1 MSIDKDILTANF
13 RNEHHKALVN
23 LLFTHSWVS
32 ERTRLI
38 FEKGDL
44 TPQQYNILRILRGA
58 KQPLSTLQIRQRMI
72 DKMSDTSRIVDRLI
86 AKNLV
91 KKTVCLKDKRLVDV
105 IITEEGLALLGT
117 LEQFDQEMDSI
128 LANLNDQEIRTLN
141 HLLDKIREKK

>member
-91 KKTVCLKDKRLVDV
+91 KKN
-105 IITEEGLALLGT
+105 GLP
-117 LEQFDQEMDSI
+117 E
-128 LANLNDQEIRTLN
+128 R
-141 HLLDKIREKK
+141 

>member
-105 IITEEGLALLGT
+105 IITEEGLSLLNT
-117 LEQFDQEMDSI
+117 LEQFEQEMDGI
-128 LANLNDQEIRTLN
+128 MGNLNDQEIKSLN
-141 HLLDKIREKK
+141 QLLDKLREKK